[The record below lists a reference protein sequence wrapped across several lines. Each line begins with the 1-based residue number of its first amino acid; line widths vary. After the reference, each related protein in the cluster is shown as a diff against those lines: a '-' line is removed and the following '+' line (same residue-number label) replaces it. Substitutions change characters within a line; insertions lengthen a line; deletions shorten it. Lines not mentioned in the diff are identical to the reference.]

1 MEVKWIKLS
10 THMFEDEKIRI
21 IESMPEADT
30 ILIIWIKLLAQA
42 GKTNATGYI
51 YLNENIP
58 YTDEMLATIFNRPIA
73 TIRLALKTFQAF
85 GMIEILDDHFINIS
99 NWKKHQNI
107 EGLEKIREQTRK
119 RVQEHRDKKK
129 VELLGSPSSACAY
142 CGKEATTIDHIIPRT
157 KGGRDISSN
166 IVDACKSCNS
176 SKKDKDLADFLN
188 DSYHL
193 THQNIDHNIVRKN
206 SKLMAFVELDG
217 TKYKMKRFS
226 NVTVT
231 QDNALDIEGDKEKN
245 NTYSNEFEQFW
256 NLYPRKVDKK
266 KALKSF
272 RTAMKNY
279 SLETILYGTEMYA
292 KQMQG
297 KEKQFI
303 KHPATFLNNE
313 SFVDGFEMIPEIPKQ
328 PEVKYVSSGAISGM
342 WSEDE

>member
-73 TIRLALKTFQAF
+73 TIRLALKTFQMF
-85 GMIEILDDHFINIS
+85 GMIEISDEHYINIS

-119 RVQEHRDKKK
+119 RVAAHREKLRLED
-129 VELLGSPSSACAY
+129 GN
-142 CGKEATTIDHIIPRT
+142 AT
-157 KGGRDISSN
+157 
-166 IVDACKSCNS
+166 
-176 SKKDKDLADFLN
+176 
-188 DSYHL
+188 
-193 THQNIDHNIVRKN
+193 
-206 SKLMAFVELDG
+206 
-217 TKYKMKRFS
+217 S
-226 NVTVT
+226 NVTLT
-231 QDNALDIEGDKEKN
+231 QDNAIDIEEDKEKN

-272 RTAMKNY
+272 KTAMKNY

-292 KQMQG
+292 KQMKG

-303 KHPATFLNNE
+303 KHPATFLNND
-313 SFVDGFEMIPEIPKQ
+313 SFVDGFEVIPEIPKQ
-328 PEVKYVSSGAISGM
+328 PEVQYVSSGAISGM